1 MERRHF
7 TELKEEQMNLRTL
20 VWRELSERPSAM
32 LTSTLAIL
40 LGVTALVAI
49 RHVTV
54 FSEREVGTQLQSLGA
69 NVLVLPKTATLQDYY
84 SADLTEQTLPESHVS
99 SILLANLPGVERL
112 SPKLCVSTKLGDRAV
127 TLTGILPQSEFQAK
141 AAWQSVSLFSNKHE
155 GCTKAAC
162 GPKTYD
168 AAPES
173 LASQRTIDQL
183 KGNEA
188 VIGADVAEFAD
199 LQPGRSIDLFGESL
213 QVLAVLPRT
222 GTVDDSRVFAHL
234 HTVQRMT
241 NAGEVVNAIEVMG
254 CCEDAAGGLVPQ
266 LTELLPDAKVVT
278 ISQVVSTQVGINRL
292 MSQMSLFVLSILV
305 VVGGASV
312 ASTIS
317 SNVRER
323 RREVGTL
330 MALGATPGLVTR
342 MFLLK
347 ALVLGLVGGVGGC
360 ALGLAVA
367 MLLGSQWAGV
377 TVTPLPDLLLIAIAA
392 ALSITT
398 IAAYWPARSAARLD
412 PCCCFSDV

>member
-1 MERRHF
+1 
-7 TELKEEQMNLRTL
+7 MNLRTL

-40 LGVTALVAI
+40 LGVTSLVAI
-49 RHVTV
+49 RHITV
-54 FSEREVGTQLQSLGA
+54 FSEREVGTKLESLGA
-69 NVLVLPKTATLQDYY
+69 NVLVLPKAATLQDYY
-84 SADLTEQTLPESHVS
+84 SADLTSQTLPESHVS
-99 SILLANLPGVERL
+99 SILLANLTGVERL
-112 SPKLCVSTKLGDRAV
+112 SPKLCVSTKIADRAV

-141 AAWQSVSLFSNKHE
+141 SAWQAVSLFSHKHD
-155 GCTKAAC
+155 GCTKAAT

-168 AAPES
+168 AAPET

-183 KGNEA
+183 NGNEA
-188 VIGADVAEFAD
+188 VIGADVAEFAK
-199 LQPGRSIDLFGESL
+199 LQPGHAIDLFGESL

-254 CCEDAAGGLVPQ
+254 CCEDAAGGLVPK
-266 LTELLPDAKVVT
+266 LSELLPDAKVVT
-278 ISQVVSTQVGINRL
+278 ISQVVSTQVGVNRL
-292 MSQMSLFVLSILV
+292 MGQMSLFVLAILV
-305 VVGGASV
+305 IVGGASV

-342 MFLLK
+342 IFLLK
-347 ALVLGLVGGVGGC
+347 ALVLGVTGGIGGC
-360 ALGLAVA
+360 ALGFVVA
-367 MLLGSQWAGV
+367 MLLGASWAGV
-377 TVTPLPDLLLIAIAA
+377 TVTPLPGLLLIAFCAA
-392 ALSITT
+392 IGITT

-412 PCCCFSDV
+412 PCGCFADV

>member
-1 MERRHF
+1 
-7 TELKEEQMNLRTL
+7 MNLRTL

-54 FSEREVGTQLQSLGA
+54 FSEREVGMQLQSLGA
-69 NVLVLPKTATLQDYY
+69 NVLVLPKAATLQDYY
-84 SADLTEQTLPESHVS
+84 SADLTSQTLPESHVS

-112 SPKLCVSTKLGDRAV
+112 SPKLCVSTKIGDRAV

-155 GCTKAAC
+155 GCTKASC

-173 LASQRTIDQL
+173 LATQRTIDQL

-188 VIGADVAEFAD
+188 VIGADVADFAD
-199 LQPGRSIDLFGESL
+199 LQAGRSIDLFGESL

-222 GTVDDSRVFAHL
+222 GTVDDNRVFAHL

-254 CCEDAAGGLVPQ
+254 CCEDAAGGLVPK

-347 ALVLGLVGGVGGC
+347 ALVLGLVGGIGGC
-360 ALGLAVA
+360 ALGLVVA

-377 TVTPLPDLLLIAIAA
+377 TVTPLPNLLLIAIAA
-392 ALSITT
+392 ALTITT
-398 IAAYWPARSAARLD
+398 LAAYWPARSAARLD

>member
-1 MERRHF
+1 
-7 TELKEEQMNLRTL
+7 MNLKTL
-20 VWRELSERPSAM
+20 VWREIWERPSAM

-54 FSEREVGTQLQSLGA
+54 FSEREVGQQLQSLGA
-69 NVLVLPKTATLQDYY
+69 NVLVLPKNSTLQDYY
-84 SADLTEQTLPESHVS
+84 SADLTEQTLPESHVA
-99 SILLANLPGVERL
+99 SILLANFPGVERL
-112 SPKLCVSTKLGDRAV
+112 SPKLCVSTKVGDRDV
-127 TLTGILPQSEFQAK
+127 TLTGILPQTEFQAK
-141 AAWQSVSLFSNKHE
+141 AVWQTVTLFSNKHE
-155 GCTKAAC
+155 GCKKAVC

-168 AAPES
+168 AAPET

-188 VIGADVAEFAD
+188 VIGADVADFSG
-199 LQPGRSIDLFGESL
+199 LKPGKSLTLLGEKL

-222 GTVDDSRVFAHL
+222 GTIDDSRVFAHL
-234 HTVQRMT
+234 HTVQRLT
-241 NAGEVVNAIEVMG
+241 NSGEVVNAIEVMG
-254 CCEDAAGGLVPQ
+254 CCEDAAGKLVPS
-266 LTELLPDAKVVT
+266 LAELLPDAKVVT

-292 MSQMSLFVLSILV
+292 MSQMSLLVLGILV

-330 MALGATPGLVTR
+330 MALGATPSLVAR

-347 ALVLGLVGGVGGC
+347 AWVLGAVGAVSGCVLGLI
-360 ALGLAVA
+360 VA
-367 MLLGSQWAGV
+367 KVLGSQWAGV
-377 TVTPLPDLLLIAIAA
+377 SVKPLPDLMGIAIIA
-392 ALSITT
+392 ALAVTT
-398 IAAYWPARSAARLD
+398 LAALWPARSAAKLD
-412 PCCCFSDV
+412 PCCCFQEI

>member
-1 MERRHF
+1 
-7 TELKEEQMNLRTL
+7 MNLKTL
-20 VWRELSERPSAM
+20 VWREIWERPSAM

-54 FSEREVGTQLQSLGA
+54 FSERDVGQQLQSLGA
-69 NVLVLPKTATLQDYY
+69 NVLVLPKNSTLQDYY
-84 SADLTEQTLPESHVS
+84 SADLTEQTLPESHVA

-112 SPKLCVSTKLGDRAV
+112 SPKLCVSTKVGDRDV
-127 TLTGILPQSEFQAK
+127 TLTGILPQTEFQAK
-141 AAWQSVSLFSNKHE
+141 AVWQTVTLFSNKHE
-155 GCTKAAC
+155 GCKKAAC

-168 AAPES
+168 AAPET

-188 VIGADVAEFAD
+188 VIGADVADFSG
-199 LQPGRSIDLFGESL
+199 LKPGKSLTLLGEKL

-222 GTVDDSRVFAHL
+222 GTIDDSRVFAHL
-234 HTVQRMT
+234 HTVQRLT
-241 NAGEVVNAIEVMG
+241 NSGEVVNAIEVMG
-254 CCEDAAGGLVPQ
+254 CCEDAAGKLVPS
-266 LTELLPDAKVVT
+266 LAELLPDAKVVT

-292 MSQMSLFVLSILV
+292 MSQMSLLVLGILV

-330 MALGATPGLVTR
+330 MALGATPSLVAR

-347 ALVLGLVGGVGGC
+347 AWLLGIVGAVSGCVLGLI
-360 ALGLAVA
+360 VA
-367 MLLGSQWAGV
+367 KVLGSQWAGV
-377 TVTPLPDLLLIAIAA
+377 SVKPLPGLMGIAIVA
-392 ALSITT
+392 ALAVTT
-398 IAAYWPARSAARLD
+398 LAALWPARSAAKLD
-412 PCCCFSDV
+412 PCSCFQEV

>member
-1 MERRHF
+1 
-7 TELKEEQMNLRTL
+7 MNLRIL

-54 FSEREVGTQLQSLGA
+54 FSEREVGQQLQSLGA
-69 NVLVLPKTATLQDYY
+69 NVLVLPKDATLQDYY
-84 SADLTEQTLPESHVS
+84 SADLTSQTLPESHVA

-112 SPKLCVSTKLGDRAV
+112 SPKLCVSTKIAERPV

-173 LASQRTIDQL
+173 LASERTIDQL

-188 VIGADVAEFAD
+188 VIGADVAEFSK
-199 LQPGRSIDLFGESL
+199 LRPGKSVTILGESL
-213 QVLAVLPRT
+213 QILAVLPRT

-254 CCEDAAGGLVPQ
+254 CCEDAAGSLVPR
-266 LTELLPDAKVVT
+266 LAELLPDSKVVT

-292 MSQMSLFVLSILV
+292 MSQMSLFVVGVLV

-312 ASTIS
+312 ASTIA

-323 RREVGTL
+323 RREVGTM

-347 ALVLGLVGGVGGC
+347 ASILGLVGGIGGC
-360 ALGLAVA
+360 SLGLVSA
-367 MLLGSQWAGV
+367 MLLGSYWAGV
-377 TVTPLPDLLLIAIAA
+377 TVAPLPDLLLMALAA
-392 ALSITT
+392 ALAITT
-398 IAAYWPARSAARLD
+398 LSAYFPARSAARLD
-412 PCCCFSDV
+412 PCRCFSEV

>member
-1 MERRHF
+1 
-7 TELKEEQMNLRTL
+7 MNLRTL

-54 FSEREVGTQLQSLGA
+54 FSEREVGQQLQSLGA
-69 NVLVLPKTATLQDYY
+69 NVLVLPKAATLQDYY
-84 SADLTEQTLPESHVS
+84 SADLTSQTLPESHVS

-112 SPKLCVSTKLGDRAV
+112 SPKLCVAAKVGDRAV

-141 AAWQSVSLFSNKHE
+141 AAWQSVSLFSNKHD
-155 GCTKAAC
+155 GCKKAAC

-168 AAPES
+168 GAPEA
-173 LASQRTIDQL
+173 LATERTIDQL

-188 VIGADVAEFAD
+188 IIGADVAEFSK
-199 LQPGRSIDLFGESL
+199 LKPGKSVEVLGESL

-222 GTVDDSRVFAHL
+222 GTVDDGRVFAHL

-254 CCEDAAGGLVPQ
+254 CCEDAAGGLVPS
-266 LTELLPDAKVVT
+266 LTALLPDAKVVT

-305 VVGGASV
+305 IVGGASV

-317 SNVRER
+317 SNLRER

-342 MFLLK
+342 LFLFK
-347 ALVLGLVGGVGGC
+347 ALALGLIGGVGGC
-360 ALGLAVA
+360 ALGLVVA

-377 TVTPLPDLLLIAIAA
+377 TVSPLPDLLLIAVAA
-392 ALSITT
+392 ALAITT
-398 IAAYWPARSAARLD
+398 LAAYWPARSAARLD
-412 PCCCFSDV
+412 PCSCFSDV

>member
-1 MERRHF
+1 
-7 TELKEEQMNLRTL
+7 MNLKTL
-20 VWRELSERPSAM
+20 VWREIAERPSAM

-54 FSEREVGTQLQSLGA
+54 FSEREVGQQLQSLGA
-69 NVLVLPKTATLQDYY
+69 NVLVLPKDATLQDYY
-84 SADLTEQTLPESHVS
+84 SADLTERTLPESHVS
-99 SILLANLPGVERL
+99 SILLENLPGVERL
-112 SPKLCVSTKLGDRAV
+112 SPKLCVSAKVANRDV

-141 AAWQSVSLFSNKHE
+141 SIWQSVSLFSNKHE
-155 GCTKAAC
+155 GCKKAH

-173 LASQRTIDQL
+173 LASERTIDQL

-188 VIGADVAEFAD
+188 VIGADVAEFSA
-199 LQPGRSIDLFGESL
+199 LKPGQSIKLLGEKF

-234 HTVQRMT
+234 HTVQRLT

-254 CCEDAAGGLVPQ
+254 CCEDAAGGLVPKLAQ
-266 LTELLPDAKVVT
+266 LLPDAKVVT
-278 ISQVVSTQVGINRL
+278 ISQVVSTQVSVNRL
-292 MSQMSLFVLSILV
+292 MSQMSLIVLGILV
-305 VVGGASV
+305 IVGGASV
-312 ASTIS
+312 ANTIS

-330 MALGATPGLVTR
+330 MALGATPGLIAR

-347 ALVLGLVGGVGGC
+347 AWLLGTVGAIGGCVLGLI
-360 ALGLAVA
+360 VA
-367 MLLGSQWAGV
+367 KVLGSQWTGV
-377 TVTPLPDLLLIAIAA
+377 TVTPLPDLIALATGA
-392 ALSITT
+392 ALAITT
-398 IAAYWPARSAARLD
+398 LAALWPARSAAKLD
-412 PCCCFSDV
+412 PCRCFGEV